1 MGRVFVILGGL
12 LVLVLTAALVVP
24 PFIDWTGYRTDFER
38 EASRILGRPVTV
50 AGSANARLLPFPSV
64 TFSDVRV
71 GEKDGRPAMTVER
84 FSMDAELMP
93 FLRGQILI
101 FDMRVEKPRALIT
114 LDKTGKVDWAIRPEA
129 PFEAATVK
137 LENLRITDGTVI
149 LRDEANNREHRI
161 TGLNAT
167 MSAASLAGPWRFDGR
182 LAFDGHKAGLEVST
196 GEAKPD
202 GTLRVSA
209 RIHPETMPATF
220 ETDGNMTLAQGAPS
234 YKGTFAIKSADIA
247 EKKTALR
254 QAQGGEG
261 AQGQAGAV
269 RNAEDDAERPFF
281 AGVRITGDFSAD
293 HSKIEMPEFRM
304 EQGPADDPY
313 VVNGKALFDYGSD
326 PRFLINANG
335 QQVLLDG
342 AGQAG
347 SEAVAAVP
355 LSQRMAAFRR
365 FMDSAPIPDIP
376 GSIDLKLPAIIAG
389 DTTIRDVTV
398 EAEPGGN
405 GWNIK
410 QLKADLPGR
419 TEIEAK
425 GKLVVG
431 QNFGFEG
438 DLLLA
443 SRQPSGFAAW
453 LTPHVDEAIRRL
465 PGAGFSARVSLHE
478 REQRA
483 DNLELALGGA
493 SLKGSFVR
501 LSPSSALPSMQ
512 LSLEGGALDGDALA
526 ALAGLFA
533 SDSGM
538 APLFDQDIDV
548 KLKAGPVAQGG
559 LQAASI
565 DTAFRLRHGRFD
577 IDRLILNDLSGATLT
592 ATGAFDPFKPE
603 PGASVDATILSD
615 DLAPLIAKLAQR
627 FPHVPLFTALAKRAA
642 AYPGLFTD
650 SELTLVGNAVRSPV
664 RQGQGKTAEAGKEQA
679 QGEDGSE
686 FSFSAHGKTGGMDLS
701 VSGMTRGNPWGDIP
715 LELSLTG
722 DAKAKE
728 GEALMALIGLPALPL
743 GLAGELEG
751 NISLQGVPSEGM
763 KSQLTL
769 KAPDGAATIDGVFT
783 LRPGDLTGSGKA
795 VVKAGDLEPFMAAA
809 GYALPGFGKGLP
821 VDLKTDFQF
830 AKDIVR
836 LPNLT
841 GTVDGDAVTAKV
853 EANRADDGT
862 PQLKGEAKFGQLD
875 LANFAAFMLGPQAFE
890 TSGRSKDNVWPDGA
904 FAKAPAFPLLADMT
918 VTADAADAGALGE
931 ITGFSAKVA
940 KTGDGLSLEQ
950 LAGTLRGGRL
960 GGNVTLR
967 NTGATAL
974 TSTQFSWEGGDL
986 SGLYSLPG
994 NKTPLSGK
1002 TKLTASLTGTGK
1014 SVGELMASL
1023 SGSGVLAVDGLGIHG
1038 LNGAALQPIVEAAD
1052 KTEPNAPAAAFEK
1065 IAAERLT
1072 DGTFS
1077 LPKAELAFTVAGG
1090 VARVPTSVLE
1100 TEKAAL
1106 TSDFRLDL
1114 AKMAVSAQGSFAFK
1128 PGQDAAAGTEPAA
1141 RFTLEGR
1148 YTDPALTFD
1157 RQPLVQFLT
1166 QRALEREQDRVEAM
1180 QAALTEKQRLRR
1192 EVRLYEARAEERRRA
1207 EEARRKAEEE
1217 ARRKA
1222 EAERQAEEEARKAAA
1237 LRQAQEQRERQEPAQ
1252 APFQSGSIPKDRSA
1266 IPGQSVE
1273 EFLKTLE
1280 KQVP

>member
-1 MGRVFVILGGL
+1 M
-12 LVLVLTAALVVP
+12 LVLTAALVVP

-71 GEKDGRPAMTVER
+71 GEKDGQPAMTVER

-101 FDMRVEKPRALIT
+101 FDMRVEKPRAVIAV
-114 LDKTGKVDWAIRPEA
+114 DKSGKIDWAIRPAA

-149 LRDEANNREHRI
+149 LRDAANNREHRI

-182 LAFDGHKAGLEVST
+182 LAFDGHRAGLEVTT
-196 GEAKPD
+196 GEAKSD

-209 RIHPETMPATF
+209 RIRPETIPAAF
-220 ETDGNMTLAQGAPS
+220 ETDGNVTMAQGAPS

-247 EKKTALR
+247 EKKPALR
-254 QAQGGEG
+254 QAQGEVGPTQG
-261 AQGQAGAV
+261 RVTGNAQD
-269 RNAEDDAERPFF
+269 EAERPFF

-365 FMDSAPIPDIP
+365 LMDSAPIPAIP

-398 EAEPGGN
+398 EAEPGGD

-419 TEIEAK
+419 TKIEAK
-425 GKLVVG
+425 GKLLVG
-431 QNFGFEG
+431 QNFGFDG

-478 REQRA
+478 GEQRA

-501 LSPSSALPSMQ
+501 SSPLNSLPSMQ

-538 APLFDQDIDV
+538 SPLFDRDIDV

-559 LQAASI
+559 LEAASI

-603 PGASVDATILSD
+603 PGASVDTTILSD
-615 DLAPLIAKLAQR
+615 DLAPLITKLAQR

-664 RQGQGKTAEAGKEQA
+664 RQAQGDGKKAQAGSGQA

-701 VSGMTRGNPWGDIP
+701 VSGMARGNPWGDIP

-769 KAPDGAATIDGVFT
+769 KAPDGTATIDGVFT
-783 LRPGDLTGSGKA
+783 LRPGDLTSSGKA
-795 VVKAGDLEPFMAAA
+795 VVKAADLQPFMAAT
-809 GYALPGFGKGLP
+809 GYALPGFGMGLP

-841 GTVDGDAVTAKV
+841 GTVDGDAVTAKI

-862 PQLKGEAKFGQLD
+862 PQLKGEAKFGRLD
-875 LANFAAFMLGPQAFE
+875 LGNFVAFMLGPQTFE
-890 TSGRSKDNVWPDGA
+890 ISGKNKDNVWPDGV

-918 VTADAADAGALGE
+918 VTADMADAGPLGE
-931 ITGFSAKVA
+931 ISGFSAKVG
-940 KTGDGLSLEQ
+940 KTGDGLSLDQ

-960 GGNVTLR
+960 GGGFTLR

-974 TSTQFSWEGGDL
+974 ASTQFSWEGGDL
-986 SGLYSLPG
+986 GALYSLPE
-994 NKTPLSGK
+994 NRAPLSGK
-1002 TKLTASLTGTGK
+1002 TKLTASLNGTGK
-1014 SVGELMASL
+1014 TVGELMASL
-1023 SGSGVLAVDGLGIHG
+1023 AGSGALAVDGLVIKG
-1038 LNGAALQPIVEAAD
+1038 LNGDGLQPIIDAAD
-1052 KTEPNAPAAAFEK
+1052 KTEPNAPAATFEK
-1065 IAAERLT
+1065 IAAEHLT
-1072 DGTFS
+1072 PGAFNPS
-1077 LPKAELAFTVAGG
+1077 KAELAFTVAGG
-1090 VARVPTSVLE
+1090 VARAPSFMLE
-1100 TEKAAL
+1100 TDRAQL
-1106 TSDFRLDL
+1106 TSDLRVDL

-1128 PGQDAAAGTEPAA
+1128 PGNDAVAGAEPAA

-1148 YTDPALTFD
+1148 YADPALTFD

-1166 QRALEREQDRVEAM
+1166 QRVLEREQDRVEAM

-1192 EVRLYEARAEERRRA
+1192 EVKLYEARAEERRRA
-1207 EEARRKAEEE
+1207 EEARGKAEEE

-1222 EAERQAEEEARKAAA
+1222 EAERQAQEEARKAAA
-1237 LRQAQEQRERQEPAQ
+1237 LRQAQEERERQEPAQ
-1252 APFQSGSIPKDRSA
+1252 TPFQSGSIPKDRPA
-1266 IPGQSVE
+1266 MPGQSVE

-1280 KQVP
+1280 KPAP